1 MNEANS
7 TLLKDTNNF
16 MLQNKKYTITNDS
29 RVAHVCS
36 I

>member
-1 MNEANS
+1 MNGENS
-7 TLLKDTNNF
+7 PLLKDTNNF
-16 MLQNKKYTITNDS
+16 MLQNKKHTITNDS